1 MFTFGK
7 NREPATES
15 AVEESRKEKS
25 DPISTVGRPTSMFRR
40 GALARTEPPV
50 MIDAERRE
58 QNKPASVFSSTER
71 EIVAK
76 FLENVKSE
84 LSTV

>member
-15 AVEESRKEKS
+15 AVEDSRKENS

-40 GALARTEPPV
+40 WALARTEPPV
-50 MIDAERRE
+50 MIDAEKRE
-58 QNKPASVFSSTER
+58 ENKPASAEGNR
-71 EIVAK
+71 DEEIEETKEMHV
-76 FLENVKSE
+76 EE
-84 LSTV
+84 